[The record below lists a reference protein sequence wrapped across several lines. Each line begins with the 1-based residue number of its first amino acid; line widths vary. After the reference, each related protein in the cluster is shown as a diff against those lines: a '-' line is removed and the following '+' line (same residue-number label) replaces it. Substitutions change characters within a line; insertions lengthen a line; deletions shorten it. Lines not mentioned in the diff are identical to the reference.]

1 MSDGFS
7 SRSRERVKYLGKER
21 AATVRNAGIEA
32 GLLCADHPP
41 RQVSL
46 AVEAARLAHT
56 CRVVHSPGRKK
67 KLRHSRPVPGFHTFK
82 QPFSDTLIDLRK

>member
-7 SRSRERVKYLGKER
+7 SRPRERVKYLGKER

-32 GLLCADHPP
+32 CLLCADHPP

-56 CRVVHSPGRKK
+56 CRVVHSPGRKNK
-67 KLRHSRPVPGFHTFK
+67 TK
-82 QPFSDTLIDLRK
+82 TLSPLFQASISSSSHFQIL